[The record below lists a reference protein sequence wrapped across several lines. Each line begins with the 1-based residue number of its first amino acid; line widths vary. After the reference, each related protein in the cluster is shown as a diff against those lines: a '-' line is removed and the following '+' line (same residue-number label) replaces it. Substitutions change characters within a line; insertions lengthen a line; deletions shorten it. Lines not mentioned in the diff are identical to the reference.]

1 MNWFKIRYNKRS
13 AKKYGWKLSWFG
25 ASEFDSELLE
35 NIKEFQ
41 ELHDLK
47 VDGLCGE
54 MTYRRAYT
62 NNLAYSTG
70 VDDSMNTIIKQHR
83 IICNGVSVPVRW
95 DKVELSWIKEGCYS
109 KVKRKPRKPTMVVT
123 HWDATLSAAS
133 CKRILEKRGISTH
146 FVIDNDGTIVQLVD
160 TQDVAWHAG
169 IRRVNKA
176 SIGID
181 FSNAVYTKYNKAY
194 SKKGFGMRPVISGWR
209 VHGWRPK
216 PFLGAYPVQVDAY
229 KALLEALHKHYGI
242 PLECPLDDDGSLL
255 TRIHKPS
262 KRAKFKG
269 VVNHYN
275 LSKKKWDT
283 LGLQLDEI
291 LEEIRRNKD

>member
-13 AKKYGWKLSWFG
+13 AKKYGWEPSWFG
-25 ASEFDSELLE
+25 ATEFNSDLIE

-47 VDGLCGE
+47 ADGLCGPA
-54 MTYRRAYT
+54 TYRRAYT
-62 NNLAYSTG
+62 NKLVYI
-70 VDDSMNTIIKQHR
+70 DNTEDAMQTEIKKNR
-83 IICNGVSVPVRW
+83 IFCNGVPVSIKW
-95 DKVELSWIKEGCYS
+95 DKIEISWINDKCFS
-109 KVKRKPRKPTMVVT
+109 KVKNKIRKPTMVVT

-133 CKRILEKRGISTH
+133 CKRILEKRKISTH

-160 TQDVAWHAG
+160 PQDVAWHAG
-169 IRRVNKA
+169 ISKENKA
-176 SIGID
+176 SVGID
-181 FSNAVYTKYNKAY
+181 FSNAVYTKYNKSYA
-194 SKKGFGMRPVISGWR
+194 KKGFGLRPVIDGWR

-216 PFLGAYPVQVDAY
+216 PFLGAYPIQIEAY

-242 PLECPLDDDGSLL
+242 PMECPLDDDGNLL
-255 TRIHKPS
+255 TGIHKPS

-283 LGLQLDEI
+283 LGLELDKI
-291 LEEIRRNKD
+291 LEEIRG

>member
-13 AKKYGWKLSWFG
+13 AKKYGWDPSWFDCYDYN
-25 ASEFDSELLE
+25 SDLIES
-35 NIKEFQ
+35 IKKFQ
-41 ELHDLK
+41 KMHDLD

-62 NNLAYSTG
+62 ERLSETEVEN
-70 VDDSMNTIIKQHR
+70 SMEKHTIKNR
-83 IICNGVSVPVRW
+83 IFCNGSPVPIKW
-95 DKVELSWIKEGCYS
+95 DKVSISWINDGCYS
-109 KVKRKPRKPTMVVT
+109 KVARKVRKPTMIVT
-123 HWDATLSAAS
+123 HWDATLSASS
-133 CKRILEKRGISTH
+133 CKRILEKRKISTH

-160 TQDVAWHAG
+160 TQDIAWHAG
-169 IRRVNKA
+169 IRSVNKT
-176 SIGID
+176 SIGVD

-194 SKKGFGMRPVISGWR
+194 AKKGFGLRPVIDGWR

-216 PFLGAYPVQVDAY
+216 PFLGAYDVQVDAY
-229 KALLEALHKHYGI
+229 KALLEALHDHYDI
-242 PLECPLDDDGSLL
+242 PLECPLDEDGKLL
-255 TRIHKPS
+255 TTVHKPS

-275 LSKKKWDT
+275 LTKKKWDT

-291 LEEIRRNKD
+291 LEEIRRDKD

>member
-1 MNWFKIRYNKRS
+1 MSWWKRKYNKNS
-13 AKKYGWKLSWFG
+13 AKKYGWEPSWFG
-25 ASEFDSELLE
+25 AKEFDNDLIE

-41 ELHDLK
+41 RLHDLK

-62 NNLAYSTG
+62 NKLAYA
-70 VDDSMNTIIKQHR
+70 DNTEDAMQTEIKKNR
-83 IICNGVSVPVRW
+83 IFCNGIPVSIKW
-95 DKVELSWIKEGCYS
+95 DKVETSWIKDGCYS
-109 KVKRKPRKPTMVVT
+109 KVKGKPRKPTMVVT

-176 SIGID
+176 SVGID

-194 SKKGFGMRPVISGWR
+194 QKKGFGFRPIIDGWR

-216 PFLGAYPVQVDAY
+216 PFLGAYPVQIEAY
-229 KALLEALHKHYGI
+229 KALIEALHKHYGI
-242 PLECPLDDDGSLL
+242 PLECPLDDDGNLL
-255 TRIHKPS
+255 TKVHKPS

-275 LSKKKWDT
+275 LSRKKWDT
-283 LGLQLDEI
+283 LGLQLDQI
-291 LEEIRRNKD
+291 LEEIRDLKD